1 MKINHWPLNERP
13 REKLINLSA
22 KALSNA
28 ELIAILIQCGTKDQ
42 TALDVARGLLTQF
55 VTLKKIR
62 EAPAEKMLTIPGIGK
77 AKYAIIRAAL
87 ELGRRCIHEN
97 TIIGETINNSNSA
110 KRFLIAELSEETREI
125 FACLFLNNRNQV
137 LAFDKLFLGTIAEAA
152 VYPREIVRQGLAH
165 NAAKI
170 ILSHNH
176 PSGNPNPSQAD
187 KETTV
192 IIQKALSLVDIKV
205 IDHIVVSQ
213 LEVFSFAD
221 AGWL

>member
-13 REKLINLSA
+13 REKLINHSA

-55 VTLKKIR
+55 ITLKKIR
-62 EAPAEKMLTIPGIGK
+62 EAPAEKMLTVPGIGK

-97 TIIGETINNSNSA
+97 TIIGEKISNSTIA
-110 KRFLIAELSEETREI
+110 KRFLIAELGEETREI

-137 LAFDKLFLGTIAEAA
+137 LAFDKLFLGTITEAA

-205 IDHIVVSQ
+205 IDHIIVSQ